1 MTYRSKPLDVDTID
15 YIIKM
20 LKQEWYDLNNMAV
33 PVDETP
39 RDIGLR
45 VGKKCQLI
53 KTINDLENQRKF
65 R

>member
-1 MTYRSKPLDVDTID
+1 MTCPSKSLDVDTVE
-15 YIIKM
+15 YIINM
-20 LKQEWYDLNNMAV
+20 LKQEWYTLNNLTTSL
-33 PVDETP
+33 DETP

-53 KTINDLENQRKF
+53 KTINDLENQIRF